1 MVMDWKL
8 PNRELMKQ
16 FSYGEDIS
24 DPMFGAAIDSIP
36 SAFANI
42 QALSNMREERTWDV
56 VNGMPPKQA
65 FDREVEQF
73 MYGEQESDAMF
84 MDADS
89 ILNDDPDALQKAAF
103 QLDNPDALMTPH
115 GPALSNDEVDSILLS
130 NPAITELSDIPDSDM
145 LTEIESIADQ
155 LYEEPGFI
163 EKFAQAI
170 GLSSPVSASTDYTG
184 EQFDWGNHNAVI
196 QATEAIIEEGTQAQM
211 NLGNAGMDD
220 TSEVPVDIDGD
231 DEGNFIQSAISG
243 LLDVVLTEEGIRQGM
258 PPWLSTGSSPFGSDP
273 IGGLD
278 KLSGGL
284 SETFPMP
291 ILTGNSGSLEART
304 YREFDASIESDKD
317 KGLLAGQTFL
327 DQINNPEYNDID
339 RQVYQSYVMANEG
352 NFDSDIFTAAS
363 HALRNQMIGSQTQD
377 VTSPYGQGD
386 DKAAGG
392 MDITDIRAGGP
403 VTAISAEATGDTR
416 PYDLFVDELLQIPG
430 SGSANVRNNM
440 DNMYLK
446 AMADFYLYNPQDS
459 DSSIGSNDEGK
470 SGKNPD
476 WEDPWKQWTRDWL
489 KDPEGLINSQGRT
502 RRDRAMEV
510 FQTLRDH
517 EQNPLGM
524 DREVDSIL
532 ATFSPVH
539 GGDSA
544 SKRLRML
551 ENTLATEGMDPYMAK
566 GVESV
571 LDTMRVGMRDQTASQ
586 SLAFIGNLK

>member
-1 MVMDWKL
+1 
-8 PNRELMKQ
+8 
-16 FSYGEDIS
+16 
-24 DPMFGAAIDSIP
+24 
-36 SAFANI
+36 
-42 QALSNMREERTWDV
+42 
-56 VNGMPPKQA
+56 
-65 FDREVEQF
+65 
-73 MYGEQESDAMF
+73 
-84 MDADS
+84 
-89 ILNDDPDALQKAAF
+89 
-103 QLDNPDALMTPH
+103 
-115 GPALSNDEVDSILLS
+115 
-130 NPAITELSDIPDSDM
+130 
-145 LTEIESIADQ
+145 
-155 LYEEPGFI
+155 
-163 EKFAQAI
+163 
-170 GLSSPVSASTDYTG
+170 
-184 EQFDWGNHNAVI
+184 
-196 QATEAIIEEGTQAQM
+196 
-211 NLGNAGMDD
+211 
-220 TSEVPVDIDGD
+220 
-231 DEGNFIQSAISG
+231 
-243 LLDVVLTEEGIRQGM
+243 
-258 PPWLSTGSSPFGSDP
+258 
-273 IGGLD
+273 
-278 KLSGGL
+278 
-284 SETFPMP
+284 
-291 ILTGNSGSLEART
+291 
-304 YREFDASIESDKD
+304 
-317 KGLLAGQTFL
+317 
-327 DQINNPEYNDID
+327 
-339 RQVYQSYVMANEG
+339 
-352 NFDSDIFTAAS
+352 
-363 HALRNQMIGSQTQD
+363 MIGSQTQD

-586 SLAFIGNLK
+586 RLAFIGNLK